1 MNLTRRDAILAAIG
15 ASALALPVMAKEKD
29 QEPDAALDV
38 LKELLKAHDKAFS
51 SHDMDGVLATLSKD
65 CVLMGTAPGELWIG
79 HDEIRGAYEHFF
91 EGFDEGGQK
100 FEHVWYDGNIGP
112 AGAWF
117 MAMSKV
123 TIIRDAE
130 QSEFGLNLSLN
141 CEKHD
146 GKWKIRSMH
155 FSNATDGSK

>member
-1 MNLTRRDAILAAIG
+1 MNLTRRDAMLAAIG
-15 ASALALPVMAKEKD
+15 VSALALPALAQEKVKNTD
-29 QEPDAALDV
+29 PSVDV
-38 LKELLKAHDKAFS
+38 LKELLKSHDKAFTA
-51 SHDMDGVLATLSKD
+51 HDRKGVLATLSED

-79 HDEIRGAYEHFF
+79 HEEITGAYEHFF
-91 EGFDEGGQK
+91 EGFDKGGQK
-100 FEHVWYDGNIGP
+100 FEHLWYDGNVGP

-123 TIIRDAE
+123 TVTKDGE
-130 QSEFGLNLSLN
+130 DSEFGLNLSLN

-155 FSNATDGSK
+155 FSNPTGGSK